1 MSTSRP
7 PRRRRRSR
15 QHAEGGH
22 GPNHERWLLTY
33 TDMVTLLMVLF
44 IVLFAI
50 SVVDK
55 KKFAELAD
63 GLAHQFGSTP
73 KVLPAGTGVMDGGK
87 TANHDQGQLTNNPD
101 QPIAPISDAEQSH
114 AQPSAQASA
123 SAAANAERETFLDAE
138 RRIEAALQA
147 KGLADSVK
155 FRVETR
161 GLVVSIV
168 TDQVLFDTGKADLR
182 PIGRQVLDAIAP
194 VLRGLPNDISVEG
207 HTDNVPITGGP
218 FASNWELSAIRAT
231 TVLRYLVS
239 NDGLPEDRMSA
250 TGYADTRPLVP
261 NDTPEHRQQN
271 RRVDIVVLSTLLTQA
286 IGGAP

>member
-1 MSTSRP
+1 
-7 PRRRRRSR
+7 
-15 QHAEGGH
+15 
-22 GPNHERWLLTY
+22 
-33 TDMVTLLMVLF
+33 
-44 IVLFAI
+44 
-50 SVVDK
+50 
-55 KKFAELAD
+55 
-63 GLAHQFGSTP
+63 
-73 KVLPAGTGVMDGGK
+73 
-87 TANHDQGQLTNNPD
+87 
-101 QPIAPISDAEQSH
+101 
-114 AQPSAQASA
+114 
-123 SAAANAERETFLDAE
+123 
-138 RRIEAALQA
+138 
-147 KGLADSVK
+147 
-155 FRVETR
+155 
-161 GLVVSIV
+161 
-168 TDQVLFDTGKADLR
+168 
-182 PIGRQVLDAIAP
+182 VLDAIAP